1 VKPAGFRDVGKRLD
15 TFDFDFNKKMH
26 RALVFEL
33 ATARWVTQHDDALFL
48 GPPESATYYPPRY
61 VRESPRLSCPADGVC
76 GSAPPRLI
84 AATVRRTVSSSRSS
98 RRIAHGA

>member
-61 VRESPRLSCPADGVC
+61 VRESQ
-76 GSAPPRLI
+76 GSAVPPTEFAEALRP
-84 AATVRRTVSSSRSS
+84 V
-98 RRIAHGA
+98 